1 VTCALLLYALAAL
14 LAVASIP
21 SANGF
26 PLLLGA
32 GVLFMLATA
41 VYEAE
46 EAKRR

>member
-1 VTCALLLYALAAL
+1 MIVAFLLYALATVLAL
-14 LAVASIP
+14 ASIP
-21 SANGF
+21 APNGL

-32 GVLFMLATA
+32 GVVFMFATA